1 MLNNLISTLHNGI
14 STPSGPVAGYKVWLD
29 ASDTSTITSSSG
41 AVSQWTDKSAN
52 AYTFTQSTATNKPT
66 TGANTINSKNVITFD
81 GTNDTLVSSA
91 AASVWKFLNY
101 GTSTVFIVGKKT
113 GGDGNNR
120 IYYGT
125 NTAGSSS
132 AVGMY
137 FYIGTT
143 QNYQMFITNGTGGQY
158 VVRATGTTASASN
171 NGEILINQVDTSLS
185 YYDRWKFYKNNGAVE
200 SPNDQGFDAANN
212 ANPTSTLYLGSAT
225 FGYFYGQ
232 IGEIIIYDSI
242 LSTTDRNATRDYLN
256 AKWAIY

>member
-1 MLNNLISTLHNGI
+1 MQVIPGI
-14 STPSGPVAGYKVWLD
+14 IASSKYVASAPAAGYKLWLD
-29 ASDTSTITSSSG
+29 AADTSTITSSSG

-120 IYYGT
+120 VYYGT

-132 AVGMY
+132 VVGMY
-137 FYIGTT
+137 FYINTGQT
-143 QNYQMFITNGTGGQY
+143 YSMFVTNGNSGQY
-158 VVRATGTTASASN
+158 VVRTSGTSATASG
-171 NGEILINQVDTSLS
+171 NGEILINTVDTSLA
-185 YYDRWKFYKNNGAVE
+185 YYDRWKFYQNNGTAE
-200 SPNDQGFDAANN
+200 APNDLGYDAANN
-212 ANPTSTLYLGSAT
+212 SNPTSTLYLGSVS

-242 LSTTDRNATRDYLN
+242 LSTTDREKTRNYLN